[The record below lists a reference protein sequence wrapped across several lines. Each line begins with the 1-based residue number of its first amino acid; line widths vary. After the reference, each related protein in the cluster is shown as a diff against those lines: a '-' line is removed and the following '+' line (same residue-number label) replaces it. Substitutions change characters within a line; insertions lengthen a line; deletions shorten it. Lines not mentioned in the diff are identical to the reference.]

1 MPDSNATTHTVSIEL
16 ILRIKHR
23 TVLSRTVLFS
33 AYNPLRTHKRTPNL
47 PEVIT
52 VHEIVTELEKQFLST
67 LSEGI
72 PADCLDVFSSRGVFN
87 RGRLTSVPEA
97 GIKLNGKTA
106 IYHFFI
112 TFKMHI

>member
-1 MPDSNATTHTVSIEL
+1 M
-16 ILRIKHR
+16 
-23 TVLSRTVLFS
+23 
-33 AYNPLRTHKRTPNL
+33 
-47 PEVIT
+47 
-52 VHEIVTELEKQFLST
+52 HEIVTELEKQFLST

-87 RGRLTSVPEA
+87 LDRLTSVPEA

-112 TFKMHI
+112 TFTMHV